1 MATEIRQVVG
11 RRHWKVEVHLM
22 PALLHN
28 QPRQIAPRV
37 EALARR
43 LLRQGHPVIVAYAD
57 CGTYGALDGVCERL
71 GIERLHGAQCYDL
84 FAGRDRVSEL
94 FLNEPGTYLLT
105 DFLVRSFR
113 RTVWRELGLNRYP
126 ELWSDY
132 FGHYRRLVWLAQD
145 RTEDL
150 EATARRLAE
159 QFGLPLE
166 IIDVGTGSLESEL
179 ERLLASATRTSPG
192 SRPGAE
198 VDDCA

>member
-1 MATEIRQVVG
+1 
-11 RRHWKVEVHLM
+11 M

-28 QPRQIAPRV
+28 KPRQIAPRV

-43 LLRQGHPVIVAYAD
+43 LQRQGHPVIVAYAD

-84 FAGRDRVSEL
+84 FAGLDVVSKL
-94 FLNEPGTYLLT
+94 FANEPGTYLLT

-113 RTVWRELGLNRYP
+113 RTVRRELGLNRYP

-132 FGHYRRLVWLAQD
+132 FGHYHRLVWLAQE
-145 RTEDL
+145 RSEDL
-150 EATARRLAE
+150 EATARRLAD

-166 IIDVGTGSLESEL
+166 ILDVGTGSLECEL
-179 ERLLASATRTSPG
+179 EQLLASAR
-192 SRPGAE
+192 RPALVARSGVE